1 MQGVNTVSEFI
12 ENNYQVISVCFGLLA
27 AILVVVRVS
36 VLGLKSLVNYIEH
49 EQRNKWQAEFFDI
62 NLGTIDGLREE
73 IKELERDV
81 SLLKQTYAACEGK
94 VLGS

>member
-1 MQGVNTVSEFI
+1 MQGVNKMSEFI
-12 ENNYQVISVCFGLLA
+12 ANNYQVISVCFGLLA

-49 EQRNKWQAEFFDI
+49 EQRNKWQAEFFDR
-62 NLGTIDGLREE
+62 NHEE
-73 IKELERDV
+73 IQQIRADD
-81 SLLKQTYAACEGK
+81 SLLKETYAACEGK

>member
-1 MQGVNTVSEFI
+1 MSEFI
-12 ENNYQVISVCFGLLA
+12 ANNYQVISVCFGLLA

-49 EQRNKWQAEFFDI
+49 EQRNKWQAEFFDR
-62 NLGTIDGLREE
+62 NHEE
-73 IKELERDV
+73 IQQIRADV
-81 SLLKQTYAACEGK
+81 SLLKETYAACEGK

>member
-1 MQGVNTVSEFI
+1 MSEFI

-49 EQRNKWQAEFFDI
+49 EQRNKWQAEFFDR
-62 NLGTIDGLREE
+62 NHEE
-73 IKELERDV
+73 IQQIRADV
-81 SLLKQTYAACEGK
+81 SLLKETYAACEGK

>member
-1 MQGVNTVSEFI
+1 MSEFI

-49 EQRNKWQAEFFDI
+49 EQRNKWQAEFFDR
-62 NLGTIDGLREE
+62 NHEE
-73 IKELERDV
+73 IQQIRADV
-81 SLLKQTYAACEGK
+81 SLLKETYAACEGK
-94 VLGS
+94 VLGN